1 VDVNKADDFGASE
14 RPAAVGAGSPLGGAS
29 LTDPLIVAHP
39 AEFYRSMRK
48 EDPVYYD
55 QKIGMYLVSRYDDV
69 VTVLRD
75 PVTFSD
81 KLGYEAVYA
90 SGHFEEF
97 KQILERD
104 GGGFF
109 PDAIK
114 DDPPAHTR
122 VRRLMENAFTAHRVA
137 TLEPGITTIVVNLI
151 ERLADKAATG
161 ALVDGVND
169 FAVPLTIAVICEQ
182 LGISQVNAQKI
193 QRWSQAITAQISHM
207 QDRRQ
212 MLENAEQICE
222 LQNFIIA
229 EMRAREH
236 APREDMISDIVHARL
251 EDGGRLTFKEAVS
264 LIRALIIAGNET
276 TATAIGNLLF
286 VLATQPDLA
295 RMLRNSVDDDRF
307 LSRFVEELLRVEP
320 PVRGLAKMTTREVEL
335 GGRRLPNRAHLL
347 VLYASGN
354 DDETVFECPRR
365 FDLNRSNLGK
375 HVAFGVGVHRCIGAS
390 LSRMEIK
397 VAAREITHRIDNIKL
412 AVPVGEIQYL
422 PTVATRTI
430 RQLPL
435 SLSRRVRPATAD

>member
-1 VDVNKADDFGASE
+1 MEVSKADDLGAGAC
-14 RPAAVGAGSPLGGAS
+14 PAGTGAGSPLGSAS

-39 AEFYRSMRK
+39 GEFYRSMRK

-69 VTVLRD
+69 VAVLRD
-75 PVTFSD
+75 PITFSD
-81 KLGYEAVYA
+81 KLGYEAMYA

-137 TLEPGITTIVVNLI
+137 TLESGITTIILNLI
-151 ERLADKAATG
+151 EKLVAKAAAG
-161 ALVDGVND
+161 ERVDGVND

-207 QDRRQ
+207 QDRKQ

-229 EMRAREH
+229 EMKAREH
-236 APREDMISDIVHARL
+236 EPREDMISDIVHARL
-251 EDGGRLTFKEAVS
+251 EDGGKLTFEEAVS

-286 VLATQPDLA
+286 VLATQPALA
-295 RMLRNSVDDDRF
+295 RTLQDSVDDDRF

-335 GGRRLPNRAHLL
+335 GGRLLPDRAHLL

-365 FDLNRSNLGK
+365 FDVNRSNLSK

-397 VAAREITHRIDNIKL
+397 VAAREITRRIDNIKL
-412 AVPVGEIQYL
+412 AVPVEEIQYL

-435 SLSRRVRPATAD
+435 SLTRRV

>member
-1 VDVNKADDFGASE
+1 MA
-14 RPAAVGAGSPLGGAS
+14 
-29 LTDPLIVAHP
+29 
-39 AEFYRSMRK
+39 
-48 EDPVYYD
+48 
-55 QKIGMYLVSRYDDV
+55 
-69 VTVLRD
+69 VLRD
-75 PVTFSD
+75 PITFSD
-81 KLGYEAVYA
+81 KLGYEALYA

-122 VRRLMENAFTAHRVA
+122 VRRLMEKAFTAHRVA

-151 ERLADKAATG
+151 EKLVDRAAKG
-161 ALVDGVND
+161 ELVDGVND

-182 LGISQVNAQKI
+182 LGINQFNAHKI
-193 QRWSQAITAQISHM
+193 QRWSQAVTAQISQM
-207 QDRRQ
+207 QDREQ

-229 EMRAREH
+229 EMKAREH
-236 APREDMISDIVHARL
+236 EPREDMISDIVHAQL

-286 VLATQPDLA
+286 VLATQPDVA
-295 RMLRNSVDDDRF
+295 KMLRDSIDDDR
-307 LSRFVEELLRVEP
+307 LLTRFVEELLRIEP

-335 GGRRLPNRAHLL
+335 GGRLLPNRAHLL

-397 VAAREITHRIDNIKL
+397 VAAREITRRIDNIKL
-412 AVPVGEIQYL
+412 AVSIEEIQYL

-430 RQLPL
+430 RHLPL
-435 SLSRRVRPATAD
+435 SLSRRV

>member
-1 VDVNKADDFGASE
+1 MEVKAEALGAGACHADGGAS
-14 RPAAVGAGSPLGGAS
+14 SPLGGAS
-29 LTDPLIVAHP
+29 LTDALIVSQP
-39 AEFYRSMRK
+39 GEFYRSMRK
-48 EDPVYYD
+48 QDPVYYD
-55 QKIGMYLVSRYDDV
+55 EKIRMYLVSRYDDV
-69 VTVLRD
+69 VAVLRD
-75 PVTFSD
+75 PITFSD

-122 VRRLMENAFTAHRVA
+122 VRRLMEQAFTAHRVA
-137 TLEPGITTIVVNLI
+137 TLEPGITAIVVNLI
-151 ERLADKAATG
+151 EKLADKAAKG
-161 ALVDGVND
+161 ELVDGVND

-182 LGISQVNAQKI
+182 LGIHQVNAHKI
-193 QRWSQAITAQISHM
+193 QRWSQAVTAQISHM
-207 QDRRQ
+207 QDREQ

-229 EMRAREH
+229 EMKAREH
-236 APREDMISDIVHARL
+236 QRREDMISDIVHAQL
-251 EDGGRLTFKEAVS
+251 EDGGRLTFQEAVS

-276 TATAIGNLLF
+276 TATAVGNLLF
-286 VLATQPDLA
+286 VLATQPDVA
-295 RMLRNSVDDDRF
+295 KTLRDSIDDDR
-307 LSRFVEELLRVEP
+307 LLARFVEELLRIEP

-335 GGRRLPNRAHLL
+335 GGRLLPNRAHLL

-354 DDETVFECPRR
+354 DDESVFECPRR
-365 FDLNRSNLGK
+365 FDLNRGNLGK

-390 LSRMEIK
+390 LARMEIK
-397 VAAREITHRIDNIKL
+397 VAARELTRRIADIKL
-412 AVPVGEIQYL
+412 AVSVEALQYL

-430 RQLPL
+430 RELPL
-435 SLSRRVRPATAD
+435 SLTRRA

>member
-1 VDVNKADDFGASE
+1 MEVKAEAL
-14 RPAAVGAGSPLGGAS
+14 GAGACPAGGGATSPLGGAS
-29 LTDPLIVAHP
+29 LTDAPIVAQP
-39 AEFYRSMRK
+39 GEFYRSMRK
-48 EDPVYYD
+48 QDPVYYD
-55 QKIGMYLVSRYDDV
+55 EKIGMYLVSRYDDV
-69 VTVLRD
+69 VAVLRD
-75 PVTFSD
+75 PITFSD

-122 VRRLMENAFTAHRVA
+122 VRRLMEQAFTAHRVA
-137 TLEPGITTIVVNLI
+137 TLEPGITAIVVNLI
-151 ERLADKAATG
+151 EKLADKAAKG
-161 ALVDGVND
+161 GLVDGVND

-182 LGISQVNAQKI
+182 LGIHQVNAHKI

-207 QDRRQ
+207 QSREQ

-229 EMRAREH
+229 EMKAREH
-236 APREDMISDIVHARL
+236 QRREDMISDIVHAQL
-251 EDGGRLTFKEAVS
+251 EDGGRLTFREAVS

-276 TATAIGNLLF
+276 TATAVGNLLF
-286 VLATQPDLA
+286 VLATQPDVA
-295 RMLRNSVDDDRF
+295 KTLRDSIGDDR
-307 LSRFVEELLRVEP
+307 LLARFVEELLRIEP

-335 GGRRLPNRAHLL
+335 GGRLLPNRAHLL

-354 DDETVFECPRR
+354 DDESVFECPRR
-365 FDLNRSNLGK
+365 FDLNRGNLGK
-375 HVAFGVGVHRCIGAS
+375 HLAFGVGVHRCIGAS
-390 LSRMEIK
+390 LARMEIK
-397 VAAREITHRIDNIKL
+397 VAAREVTRRIADIKL
-412 AVPVGEIQYL
+412 AVSVEALQYL

-430 RQLPL
+430 RELPL
-435 SLSRRVRPATAD
+435 SLTRRV

>member
-1 VDVNKADDFGASE
+1 MEVTKAQGLEAGACPARTGAS
-14 RPAAVGAGSPLGGAS
+14 SPLGRMS

-39 AEFYRSMRK
+39 HEFYRSMRMQ
-48 EDPVYYD
+48 DPVYYD
-55 QKIGMYLVSRYDDV
+55 EKIGMYLVSRYDDV
-69 VTVLRD
+69 VAVLRD
-75 PVTFSD
+75 PITFSD
-81 KLGYEAVYA
+81 KLGYEALYA

-137 TLEPGITTIVVNLI
+137 TLAPGITAIVVNLI
-151 ERLADKAATG
+151 EKLADQAASG
-161 ALVDGVND
+161 EPVDGVND

-182 LGISQVNAQKI
+182 LGINQVNVHKI
-193 QRWSQAITAQISHM
+193 QRWSQAVTAQISQM
-207 QDRRQ
+207 QDREQ
-212 MLENAEQICE
+212 MLENAKQMCE

-236 APREDMISDIVHARL
+236 EPREDMISDIVHARL
-251 EDGGRLTFKEAVS
+251 EDGGKLTFKEAVS

-286 VLATQPDLA
+286 VLATQPDVA
-295 RMLRNSVDDDRF
+295 KILRDSIDDERVVT
-307 LSRFVEELLRVEP
+307 RFVEELLRIQP

-335 GGRRLPNRAHLL
+335 GGRLLPNRAHLL

-365 FDLNRSNLGK
+365 FDLNRRNLGK

-397 VAAREITHRIDNIKL
+397 VAAQELMRRLDGIELAAPVEAID
-412 AVPVGEIQYL
+412 YL

-430 RQLPL
+430 RKLPL
-435 SLSRRVRPATAD
+435 RVSRRV

>member
-1 VDVNKADDFGASE
+1 
-14 RPAAVGAGSPLGGAS
+14 
-29 LTDPLIVAHP
+29 VAHP
-39 AEFYRSMRK
+39 GEFYRSMRK

-69 VTVLRD
+69 VAVLRD
-75 PVTFSD
+75 PITFSD
-81 KLGYEAVYA
+81 KLGYEAMYA

-137 TLEPGITTIVVNLI
+137 TLESGITTIILNLI
-151 ERLADKAATG
+151 EKLVAKAAAG
-161 ALVDGVND
+161 ERVDGVND

-193 QRWSQAITAQISHM
+193 QQWSQAITAQISHM
-207 QDRRQ
+207 QDREQ

-229 EMRAREH
+229 EMKAREH
-236 APREDMISDIVHARL
+236 EPREDMISDIVHARL
-251 EDGGRLTFKEAVS
+251 EDGGKLTFEEAVS

-286 VLATQPDLA
+286 VLATQPALA
-295 RMLRNSVDDDRF
+295 RTLQDSVDDDRF

-335 GGRRLPNRAHLL
+335 GGRLLPNRAHLL

-365 FDLNRSNLGK
+365 FDVNRTNLGK

-397 VAAREITHRIDNIKL
+397 VAAREITRRIDNIKL
-412 AVPVGEIQYL
+412 AVPVEEIQYL

-435 SLSRRVRPATAD
+435 RLTRRV